1 MKKIFIKEFNIML
14 LKSKFKKSICFVL
27 ALTLCLSVTFSS
39 VALATFTVKTSGK
52 KDINPSKSE
61 FKNAKNPKY
70 NSKTETIAGNIH
82 EKYTLDIHHWEAPE
96 GGYYAF
102 YTKGSLDTVEKV
114 YEEDGVIKIDYLQSG
129 YSDDA
134 KIDKTGK
141 NACIVTDVD
150 KYEDYYICV
159 RGYNDKTGKYKLR
172 IEPNEDKTTYQN
184 YGTWE
189 SDRIPSGSAVAG
201 VWTSQKDYL
210 TKEQAFLLYLML
222 KPNVK
227 IIGANNKEYSLS
239 YLNKLSRFKEEKDY
253 STLNNILMTV
263 VSTGIGC
270 ANTGAGIAA
279 SAFCLVYSE
288 LPSKKSEK
296 EKLIEALE
304 KKCGIEER
312 VYVASKTGKYSVKNG
327 LLITTTFVQNSIP
340 CLVNDYKAF
349 NGSEIKGE
357 KWYKGKWEF
366 YEKK

>member
-1 MKKIFIKEFNIML
+1 M
-14 LKSKFKKSICFVL
+14 L

-52 KDINPSKSE
+52 KVINPSKSE

-102 YTKGSLDTVEKV
+102 YTTGSLDTVEKV
-114 YEEDGVIKIDYLQSG
+114 YEEDGVVIIDYLELG
-129 YSDDA
+129 NSDDA
-134 KIDKTGK
+134 KIDKKGK

-150 KYEDYYICV
+150 KYEDYYVCV

-189 SDRIPSGSAVAG
+189 ADKMPNGSAIAG
-201 VWTSQKDYL
+201 VWTHQKDYL
-210 TKEQAFLLYLML
+210 TKEQAFLLYLL
-222 KPNVK
+222 LNPRVD
-227 IIGANNKEYSLS
+227 IVGANGKGYNLQ
-239 YLNKLSRFKEEKDY
+239 YLKTLADSKKAKDY

-263 VSTGIGC
+263 VTTGIGC
-270 ANTGAGIAA
+270 VDTGAGIVA
-279 SAFCLVYSE
+279 SAFSLMYSE
-288 LPSKKSEK
+288 LPAKKSEK
-296 EKLIEALE
+296 EKLLGALE
-304 KKCGIEER
+304 NKCGIRER
-312 VYVASKTGKYSVKNG
+312 VYLTSKTGKYSVKNG

-340 CLVNDYKAF
+340 CYVNDYKAF
-349 NGSEIKGE
+349 NGSVKKSE
-357 KWYKGKWEF
+357 KWYKGKWKF
-366 YEKK
+366 YEKN